1 MARTTRPRE
10 VEAEFELV
18 FSVRMRVSPQTRET
32 ELQRFAEY
40 IEREISRRSMK
51 PLERFMLKEI
61 RDGNT

>member
-1 MARTTRPRE
+1 
-10 VEAEFELV
+10 
-18 FSVRMRVSPQTRET
+18 MRVSPQTRET